1 MDIQDPGKG
10 RMEKGNTGLTAIMR
24 YSSYQILEKQSAA
37 KGKHY
42 LNGLFGK
49 NLALEESFKI
59 LGKTPSTTYRKNL
72 SKFERQGER
81 KNRDNSQLQEKQK
94 VE

>member
-1 MDIQDPGKG
+1 MGSRKGANGEGEYWVNSHNEIQ
-10 RMEKGNTGLTAIMR
+10 L
-24 YSSYQILEKQSAA
+24 ILDTREIECCKRKALSEWTVW
-37 KGKHY
+37 
-42 LNGLFGK
+42 K

-59 LGKTPSTTYRKNL
+59 WGKTPSTTYRKNL